1 MHSFRPSKKMF
12 WFSDNG
18 FQKKGKVGRVFIF
31 CFYFQSN
38 MGRVFIFCFYFQ
50 WFKNITQTSSILLFW
65 QTNNTIVFTLRDLDF
80 PTDTSYFR
88 SKLTKGLLFS
98 PTSFMSVKSPTNIL
112 LHNSATVIV
121 LSTGRIVHGTICLER
136 NCTLKLTRSVFT
148 ILYPELSFLL
158 RYTPSLL
165 TPILQ
170 DFCKI

>member
-1 MHSFRPSKKMF
+1 MTISLCAIKEKMSILGHLKKMF

-65 QTNNTIVFTLRDLDF
+65 QTNNTIVFTRRDLDF

-88 SKLTKGLLFS
+88 SKLTKELLFS

-112 LHNSATVIV
+112 LHNSVTHCSVNRQESPRNY
-121 LSTGRIVHGTICLER
+121 LFGT
-136 NCTLKLTRSVFT
+136 
-148 ILYPELSFLL
+148 
-158 RYTPSLL
+158 
-165 TPILQ
+165 
-170 DFCKI
+170 

>member
-1 MHSFRPSKKMF
+1 MF

-18 FQKKGKVGRVFIF
+18 FKKKGKVGRVFIF

-50 WFKNITQTSSILLFW
+50 RDKNIMQTSSILLFW
-65 QTNNTIVFTLRDLDF
+65 QTNNTIVFTWRDLDF

-121 LSTGRIVHGTICLER
+121 LSTGRKVHGTISFER
-136 NCTLKLTRSVFT
+136 NCTLKLTRTF
-148 ILYPELSFLL
+148 ISFVVMLNFYFRFRL
-158 RYTPSLL
+158 ISHSNVC
-165 TPILQ
+165 Q
-170 DFCKI
+170 NSSA